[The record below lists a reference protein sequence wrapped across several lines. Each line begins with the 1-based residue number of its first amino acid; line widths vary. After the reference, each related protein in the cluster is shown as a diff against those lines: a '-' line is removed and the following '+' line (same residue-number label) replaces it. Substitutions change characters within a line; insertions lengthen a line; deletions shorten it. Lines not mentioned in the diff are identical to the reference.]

1 MLFYAQKMPKND
13 LFAHASQYCTARRP
27 GGRPHHALRPTSENH
42 HRLPPLQRLAA
53 DGAVASASPM
63 HRVPC
68 TVVRRSRHSVL
79 FRRRPHNLQQKHL
92 QHVRCLSGWGS
103 LGRRIESA
111 LVNKYR
117 SIVKAPG
124 SPSPTTEAQPVAG
137 PESKAD
143 KLARAV
149 QEAITIAQSDDS
161 ETKWLKMAAKAGNTK
176 ATERLLKRMTEQQ
189 QQSSNGSADGPRKA
203 SESGTSSPLGG
214 RGKAAAAAL
223 EDEYFHRAELELL
236 QRLRAQAAAAE
247 EEEKK
252 DIPAVTTQQQQLAH
266 GGAALPRKA
275 SKSGAMSFEARGQA
289 LENDWVRRQ
298 EAGAMLPCRR
308 RRRRR
313 RRPSARTQTAPPAHS
328 H

>member
-1 MLFYAQKMPKND
+1 
-13 LFAHASQYCTARRP
+13 
-27 GGRPHHALRPTSENH
+27 
-42 HRLPPLQRLAA
+42 
-53 DGAVASASPM
+53 M
-63 HRVPC
+63 HRAPC

-79 FRRRPHNLQQKHL
+79 FRRRPHNLQQQHL

-124 SPSPTTEAQPVAG
+124 SPAPTTEAQPVAG

-189 QQSSNGSADGPRKA
+189 QQGSNGSADGPRKA
-203 SESGTSSPLGG
+203 SESGTSSPLGS
-214 RGKAAAAAL
+214 RGKAAAL

-236 QRLRAQAAAAE
+236 QRLRAQAAAVAE
-247 EEEKK
+247 EEE
-252 DIPAVTTQQQQLAH
+252 DMPAATTQQQQLAH

-275 SKSGAMSFEARGQA
+275 SKSGALSFEARGQA
-289 LENDWVRRQ
+289 LETDWVRRQ

-313 RRPSARTQTAPPAHS
+313 RRRPSARTHTAPPAHS